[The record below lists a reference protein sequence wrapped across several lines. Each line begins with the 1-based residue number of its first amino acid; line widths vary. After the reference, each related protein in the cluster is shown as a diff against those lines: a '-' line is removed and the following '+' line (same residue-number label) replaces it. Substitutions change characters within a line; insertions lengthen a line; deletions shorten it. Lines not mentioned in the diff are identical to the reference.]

1 MRCLGHILLAL
12 SLTLPGVAAAE
23 VRDVPAGGGAL
34 ARAVTTA
41 QAGDTLRLRPG
52 RHAGGLKITRPLTIA
67 CAEGAE
73 IDGGGAGSVL
83 AVTAARVE
91 ITGCLIT
98 GSGSDHETIDS
109 GVRLLKGATGARVT
123 GNRLRGNLY
132 GVDIHG
138 ARDALV
144 AGNVIEG
151 RRDHRMNSRGNGVYV
166 WNAPGSDV
174 IGNDI
179 RWGRDGIFVN
189 TSHSNAFRNN
199 RFRDLRFAVHYM
211 YANRSEVTGNL
222 SVGNHLGYAVM
233 YSKRVKVTGN
243 VSVDDAQ
250 HGVMLNYT
258 NSSKVA
264 GNLVV
269 DGREKCLFIYNAHKN
284 EISGNRFERCR
295 IGVHFT
301 AGSERNAIYGNAF
314 VGNRMQVKYVGTK
327 WLDWSHEGRGNY
339 WSDFAAYDL
348 DGDGRADTPYRPND
362 SMDHI
367 LWTQPAAK
375 LLLGA
380 PAVQL
385 VKWAQSAFPALL
397 PGGVIDRHPLM
408 RPVEIAVPEWEMR
421 HDS

>member
-1 MRCLGHILLAL
+1 MVRGLILLAACAL
-12 SLTLPGVAAAE
+12 MLPAAGGAATREVAA
-23 VRDVPAGGGAL
+23 GGRAL
-34 ARAVTTA
+34 AEAIETA

-52 RHAGGLKITRPLTIA
+52 RHAGGHEIAKPLRLL

-73 IDGGGAGSVL
+73 IDGGGTGSVL
-83 AVTAARVE
+83 TVTAEDVE
-91 ITGCLIT
+91 IRGCLIR
-98 GSGSDHETIDS
+98 GSGDDHDAIDS
-109 GVRLLKGATGARVT
+109 GIRLLKGARAARVI
-123 GNRLRGNLY
+123 GNRILGNLY

-138 ARDALV
+138 AGDAHV

-151 RRDHRMNSRGNGVYV
+151 RQGHRMNERGNGVYV
-166 WNAPGSDV
+166 WNAPGAEV

-189 TSHSNAFRNN
+189 TSHSNAFKGN

-211 YANRSEVTGNL
+211 YAHNSEVSGNL
-222 SVGNHLGYAVM
+222 SIGNHLGYAVM
-233 YSKRVKVTGN
+233 YSKRVKVRDN
-243 VSVDDAQ
+243 VSLDDAK

-258 NSSKVA
+258 NSSLIT
-264 GNLVV
+264 GNLVR
-269 DGREKCLFIYNAHKN
+269 GGKEKCLFIYNAHKN
-284 EISGNRFERCR
+284 EISGNRFERCP

-301 AGSERNAIYGNAF
+301 AGSERNRIFGNAF
-314 VGNRMQVKYVGTK
+314 LGNRTQVKYVGSK
-327 WLDWSHEGRGNY
+327 WLDWSHEGTGNH

-367 LWTQPAAK
+367 LWTQPSAK

-397 PGGVIDRHPLM
+397 PGGVVDTAPLM
-408 RPVEIAVPEWEMR
+408 KPVPINPPEWER
-421 HDS
+421 HHDR